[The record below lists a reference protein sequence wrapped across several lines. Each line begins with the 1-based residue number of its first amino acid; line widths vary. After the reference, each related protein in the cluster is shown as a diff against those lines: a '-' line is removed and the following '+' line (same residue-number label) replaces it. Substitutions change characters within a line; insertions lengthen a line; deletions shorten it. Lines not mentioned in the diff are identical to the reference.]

1 MSKTYR
7 RVALARYLDGL
18 PRAEDFEIVEEAIP
32 TPAEGEF
39 LVRNIY
45 ASMDPGTRSRL
56 SQGQSYI
63 PPLKLGETV
72 GAFNIGRVEAS
83 RNDKFQDG
91 DLVACAFGWT
101 EMDLS
106 NGKGFMSKISDYDLP
121 LSTWIGVL
129 GVPGLTSYFG
139 LKRVGEISAGKTVVV
154 TSAAGM
160 VGATAAQIAK
170 ALDCRVVGVA
180 GGPIK
185 CAWLTDDLGLDAAI
199 DYKATD
205 DLAAAIKTACPD
217 GVDILFDNVGN
228 SSVDTILP
236 LMNLNGRIVISGQ
249 VSHYNQHDSDIHGIQ
264 NTRAFITHRI
274 RMEGLVVFDDIRK
287 FPEAQAELA
296 GWLLDGQIKYR
307 EKIYDGIEKA
317 PQAFRDVFE
326 GKDFGRHLVR
336 LMPEPND

>member
-1 MSKTYR
+1 
-7 RVALARYLDGL
+7 
-18 PRAEDFEIVEEAIP
+18 
-32 TPAEGEF
+32 
-39 LVRNIY
+39 
-45 ASMDPGTRSRL
+45 MDPGTRSRL

-72 GAFNIGRVEAS
+72 GAFNIGMVEGS
-83 RNDKFQDG
+83 RNDKFHDG

-101 EMDLS
+101 ELGLS
-106 NGKGFMSKISDYDLP
+106 NGRGFMSKIADYDLP

-139 LKRVGEISAGKTVVV
+139 LKRVVEISAGKTVVV

-170 ALDCRVVGVA
+170 VLECRVIGVA
-180 GGPIK
+180 GGPVK
-185 CAWLTDDLGLDAAI
+185 CAWLKDELGLDAAI
-199 DYKATD
+199 DYKANE
-205 DLAAAIKTACPD
+205 DLAGAIKKACPD

-236 LMNLNGRIVISGQ
+236 LMNLNARIVISGQ

-264 NTRAFITHRI
+264 NTRAFITHRV

-296 GWLLDGQIKYR
+296 GWIQGGQIKYR
-307 EKIYDGIEKA
+307 EKIYEGIEKA

-336 LMPEPND
+336 LMPEPTV